1 MVKLFLKLYQTDTP
15 MLPHMNGDLLELI
28 KSILRMFIKSEAFE
42 TFSNFTKINLHN
54 KEIRLRLSQ
63 IDIELCCWRI
73 VVKLQKERYDFF
85 MRC

>member
-1 MVKLFLKLYQTDTP
+1 

-63 IDIELCCWRI
+63 IDIELCC
-73 VVKLQKERYDFF
+73 
-85 MRC
+85 

>member
-1 MVKLFLKLYQTDTP
+1 MFKLFLKLYQTDAP

-28 KSILRMFIKSEAFE
+28 KSILGMFIKSEAFE

-54 KEIRLRLSQ
+54 KEIRLKLSQ
-63 IDIELCCWRI
+63 IGIELCCWRI
-73 VVKLQKERYDFF
+73 VVKLQKKRYDFF